1 MDTLLTQPLHSKTNF
16 FFFFENEGNEN
27 TPLFL
32 NPQTLEASA
41 GVNFVLGPWLIRLL
55 LLVLAAA
62 VVEVFESAKQTRN
75 IFA

>member
-1 MDTLLTQPLHSKTNF
+1 MK
-16 FFFFENEGNEN
+16 NEGNEK